1 MTLANVAVAGPAV
14 TITVKN
20 QTPSTATYYRIGSQ
34 ADETY
39 ANATPK
45 PAPNIPSLGQNIY
58 TVQSPLS
65 PDVNYA
71 RVYYSAN
78 GTTCNF
84 FTSYVA
90 LPGPGGT
97 STPSWNKDATPAS
110 NCTATIT
117 QTDPFTGEW
126 SVEFVI
132 E

>member
-1 MTLANVAVAGPAV
+1 M

-20 QTPSTATYYRIGSQ
+20 QTPETATYYRIGDQSDQ
-34 ADETY
+34 TY
-39 ANATPK
+39 ANARPK
-45 PAPNIPSLGQNIY
+45 PEPTIPSFGQDAY

-90 LPGPGGT
+90 LPGPGGS
-97 STPSWNKDATPAS
+97 STPSWNEDATPAAH
-110 NCTATIT
+110 CTATIT

-132 E
+132 D